1 MNYFKKILLFALPY
15 KRFAFLNIFFNA
27 LYALFS
33 ALSFVAL
40 IPMLNVLFEKTPT
53 VDKEPIYTG
62 FSPTDALMKRFITV
76 AMCHVFLIILGIIGI
91 FIRKNY
97 GPIKLLK
104 GPESPKK
111 ESKQTVLK
119 TPESK

>member
-1 MNYFKKILLFALPY
+1 
-15 KRFAFLNIFFNA
+15 
-27 LYALFS
+27 
-33 ALSFVAL
+33 
-40 IPMLNVLFEKTPT
+40 
-53 VDKEPIYTG
+53 
-62 FSPTDALMKRFITV
+62 MKRFITV
-76 AMCHVFLIILGIIGI
+76 AMCHVFLIILGIIGL

>member
-1 MNYFKKILLFALPY
+1 
-15 KRFAFLNIFFNA
+15 
-27 LYALFS
+27 
-33 ALSFVAL
+33 
-40 IPMLNVLFEKTPT
+40 
-53 VDKEPIYTG
+53 
-62 FSPTDALMKRFITV
+62 MKRFITV
-76 AMCHVFLIILGIIGI
+76 AMCHVFLIILGIIGL

-119 TPESK
+119 TPESKQKSADEESKIPEVIEPVVPIQQAPQLLEEQPQVD